1 MTAAGFPPVLLQI
14 AFTTPYSTL
23 TPTWV
28 DVSGYGRSFRTSRGR
43 PGMFSQMQP
52 GTADMVLK
60 NSDARFTADNPSG
73 PYYGYI
79 RPNRRTRIVAT
90 VAGTPYPLFTGYSGK
105 FSRGFDGV
113 PTAST
118 SSTDRF
124 KILAKQRST
133 CTSADETAA
142 ARLTRLL
149 STSGPSGGAILASTE
164 YSINAGS
171 FATRSVAT
179 YDYDDFNALQAL
191 QDIENAD
198 GGMLFVDGSGVLI
211 YQSVKYRQT
220 SGATRALTSQARFGN
235 DATAIPILPT
245 VEPRVDESLMANLL
259 TVTDCNSE
267 VATAQ
272 DTTQQGIDGILD
284 ADLGGTLLLTTD
296 AQDRVNDDLAL
307 RKNPTERYEQVE
319 VDLLT
324 CTSAEQATVLGL
336 ELSDRVTIAIIQ
348 AGLTSGT
355 ARDQWIEGI
364 SHDVQVTGDPSWKVT
379 LLLSSCNGSATVI
392 P

>member
-1 MTAAGFPPVLLQI
+1 MTAAGFPGVLGQI

-28 DVSGYGRSFRTSRGR
+28 DVTADGRSFRTLRGR

-52 GTADMVLK
+52 GTADLVLR
-60 NSDARFTADNPSG
+60 NTSGNYAADNPSG

-90 VAGTPYPLFTGYSGK
+90 VGGTPYPLFTGYSDK
-105 FSRGFDGV
+105 FARGFDGV
-113 PTAST
+113 PTAT
-118 SSTDRF
+118 VSSTDRF

-133 CTSADETAA
+133 ASYSDESAAT
-142 ARLTRLL
+142 RLTNLL
-149 STSGPSGGAILASTE
+149 STSGPSGGAILSSTE
-164 YSINAGS
+164 YSINAGG
-171 FATRSVAT
+171 FATRNVST
-179 YDYDDFNALQAL
+179 YDYIDFNALQAL

-198 GGMLFVDGSGVLI
+198 GGMLFVDGSGVLQ

-220 SGATRALTSQARFGN
+220 GGATRALTSQARMGN
-235 DATAIPILPT
+235 DATSIPILPA
-245 VEPRVDESLMANLL
+245 VEPRVDQSLMANYID
-259 TVTDCNSE
+259 VTDCNGTL
-267 VATAQ
+267 AFAQ

-284 ADLGGTLLLTTD
+284 ASLGGTLLLATD

-307 RKNPTERYEQVE
+307 RKSPTERYEQVQ

-324 CTSAEQATVLGL
+324 CTTAEQATILGL
-336 ELSDRVTIAIIQ
+336 ELSDRVTVAIIQ

-355 ARDQWIEGI
+355 SREQWIEGI
-364 SHDVQVTGDPSWKVT
+364 SHDVQIVGDPSWTVT